1 MDRQNRLR
9 HLGPLLGYCNHRCL
23 QRMGEALRDYDVTPI
38 QCRTLTFLHDSESP
52 VNQRMLEHFLQ
63 VTAPT
68 VNGIVTRLE
77 EKGYLRREN
86 SADDG
91 RCRILTLTEQ
101 GAAFYD
107 AFRGIAEEN
116 NTFMEQGFA
125 PEELDTLRRLLWR
138 LADRLAGE
146 EAGQ

>member
-1 MDRQNRLR
+1 MDRQNRLW
-9 HLGPLLGYCNHRCL
+9 HLVPLLGYCSHRCL

-107 AFRGIAEEN
+107 TFCAIVAEN
-116 NTFMEQGFA
+116 NDFMEQGFT
-125 PEELDTLRRLLWR
+125 PDELDTLRQLLLR
-138 LADRLAGE
+138 LAQRLAGKE
-146 EAGQ
+146 EGQ